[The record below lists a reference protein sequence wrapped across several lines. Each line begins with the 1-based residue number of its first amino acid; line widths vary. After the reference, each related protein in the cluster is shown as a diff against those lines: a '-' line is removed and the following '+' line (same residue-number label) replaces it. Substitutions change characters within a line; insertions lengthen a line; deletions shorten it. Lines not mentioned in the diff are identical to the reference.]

1 MSATGPTPGARAP
14 RDPVKRSG
22 LHDRYGE
29 FMGTWRTLSL
39 YERFEQVIAL
49 VLTGIIV
56 VIVLL
61 ATWDLAKEVLALLW
75 HGSLSRLDHR
85 MFQGIFSQIMILLIA
100 LEFKHS
106 IIRVV
111 AHRESI
117 IQVETVLLIAI
128 LAISRKFIILDA
140 EQYSPQTIFALAA
153 VALTLSIAYW
163 LIRARDPRPSRKE
176 TLG

>member
-1 MSATGPTPGARAP
+1 MSETGPAPGRERTPSR
-14 RDPVKRSG
+14 RSG

-49 VLTGIIV
+49 VLTGVIV

-61 ATWDLAKEVLALLW
+61 ATFDLTKEVLFLAW
-75 HGSLSRLDHR
+75 DGSVNHLDHR
-85 MFQGIFSQIMILLIA
+85 VFQTIFSQIMVLLIA

-111 AHRESI
+111 AHRQHI

-128 LAISRKFIILDA
+128 LAIARKFIILDA

-153 VALTLSIAYW
+153 VAATLSVAYR
-163 LIRARDPRPSRKE
+163 LIRVRDSRPSRKE

>member
-1 MSATGPTPGARAP
+1 MSESGPAPGREHAP
-14 RDPVKRSG
+14 GRRSG

-39 YERFEQVIAL
+39 YERFEQAIAL
-49 VLTGIIV
+49 VLTGVIV

-61 ATWDLAKEVLALLW
+61 ATFDLIKDVLLLVWD
-75 HGSLSRLDHR
+75 GSVNHLDHR
-85 MFQGIFSQIMILLIA
+85 VFQAIFSQIMILLIA

-106 IIRVV
+106 IIKVV
-111 AHRESI
+111 AHRENI

-128 LAISRKFIILDA
+128 LAIARKFIILDA
-140 EQYSPQTIFALAA
+140 EQYSPQTILALAA
-153 VALTLSIAYW
+153 VAATLSVAYW
-163 LIRARDPRPSRKE
+163 LIRAPGSKKKSRKE